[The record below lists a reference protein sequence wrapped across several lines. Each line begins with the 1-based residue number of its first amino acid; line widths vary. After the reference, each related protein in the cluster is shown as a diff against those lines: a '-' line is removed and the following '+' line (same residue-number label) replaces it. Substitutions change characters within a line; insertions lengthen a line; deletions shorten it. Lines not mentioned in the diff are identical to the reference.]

1 VVFHTTAPVLRTCPL
16 SEGRQ
21 WGVWLLA
28 SASWDYYYAAWG
40 RALGGTAVRAEEDSR
55 CDELARRLG
64 VWELSPTASR

>member
-1 VVFHTTAPVLRTCPL
+1 MGLRTCRAGLVVFHTTAPVLRTCPL

-40 RALGGTAVRAEEDSR
+40 LALGGTAVRESR
-55 CDELARRLG
+55 G
-64 VWELSPTASR
+64 G